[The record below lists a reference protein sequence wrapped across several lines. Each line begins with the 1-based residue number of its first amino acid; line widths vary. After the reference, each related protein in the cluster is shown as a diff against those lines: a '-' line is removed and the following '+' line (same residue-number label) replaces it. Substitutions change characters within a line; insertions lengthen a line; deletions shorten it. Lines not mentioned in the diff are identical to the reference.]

1 MEYMKSIRKR
11 NIQYRTIALI
21 VVSLV
26 SLGLLSFSPY
36 GLLQTSAQEESEP
49 LPDSFSY
56 HDVEIINE
64 ESYLQNSNT
73 IDYTI
78 ESGETLL
85 GIFQREGGLSYGTSL
100 ALVQDISE
108 VFSINRIRAGNTIS
122 FVFSNENI
130 MSISYDISSNEELL
144 VYFEGDDYTVVRQ
157 SIEYEVVEDFVAGIV
172 EDSLYQS
179 GLRAG
184 LTDRMIMELATV
196 FAWDVD
202 FTSSLREGDQ
212 FFLVFEKRYRNGE
225 FAGTG
230 NLLAA
235 RFLNNGNEFFAYQV
249 VHDDGSHK
257 YYNENGDA
265 TEKMFLK
272 TPLNYTRISSGF
284 SLNRKHPILGTFQT
298 HRAIDFA
305 APTGT
310 PIETVADGTV
320 VFAGWQGA
328 YGNFIKI
335 EHGGGIATAYAHL
348 SKMNV
353 KKGDRVR
360 QGQVIGEVGTTGRS
374 TGPHLHY
381 EMYKNGELVHPLETK
396 TPSGD
401 PVPDSL
407 RSTLQQN
414 ISLYRPLLTR
424 N

>member
-1 MEYMKSIRKR
+1 MAFIM
-11 NIQYRTIALI
+11 
-21 VVSLV
+21 VSLV
-26 SLGLLSFSPY
+26 SLGLLSLSPH
-36 GLLQTSAQEESEP
+36 GLLQTSAQEDSEP
-49 LPDSFSY
+49 FSDSFSY
-56 HDVEIINE
+56 DGVEIIDE
-64 ESYLQNSNT
+64 ENSLQNSNT
-73 IDYTI
+73 VEYTI

-85 GIFQREGGLSYGTSL
+85 GIFQREGGLSYDISL
-100 ALVQDISE
+100 ALVEDISE
-108 VFSINRIRAGNTIS
+108 VFSIHRIRAGNSIS
-122 FVFSNENI
+122 FVFDNENI

-144 VYFEGDDYTVVRQ
+144 VHFEGDDYTVVRQ
-157 SIEYEVVEDFVAGIV
+157 PIEYEVIEDFVAGVV

-202 FTSSLREGDQ
+202 FASSLREGDQ

-230 NLLAA
+230 DLLAA
-235 RFLNNGNEFFAYQV
+235 RFLNKGNEFFTYLV
-249 VHDDGSHK
+249 IHDDGSRK

-298 HRAIDFA
+298 HRAVDFA

-396 TPSGD
+396 TPSGA
-401 PVPDSL
+401 PISNEQRHLLESAVEKYK
-407 RSTLQQN
+407 LQ
-414 ISLYRPLLTR
+414 LL
-424 N
+424 